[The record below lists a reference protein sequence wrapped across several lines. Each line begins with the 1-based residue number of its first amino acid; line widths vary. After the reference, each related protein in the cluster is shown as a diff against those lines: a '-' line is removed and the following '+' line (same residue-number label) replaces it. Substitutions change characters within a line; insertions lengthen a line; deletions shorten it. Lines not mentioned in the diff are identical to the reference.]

1 MLRPKVQA
9 GICVLIAGFLAPTA
23 AHGLDVSTLRKKL
36 AAQSRPLGSSSGAYV
51 RDLVTGRTLY
61 SRKADAT
68 RAPASNE
75 KLLTTSTA
83 LLRFGPDAQLR
94 TTLEARAAPVDGVID
109 GDVALVG
116 AGDPYLSTSQLRM
129 IASQLVALGVT
140 EITGKVLGDGTL
152 FDRRRGSYDSAYAY
166 DSDIGGSLGGLVLDG
181 GRGANPALYA
191 ATKLRETLLAADI
204 VVRKGAH
211 TGTLGARGTDVAS
224 VTSSPLSTTIVRINV
239 PSDNF
244 AAEMLLKGIGAGF
257 GSSGSTP
264 AGATVVRTTLAGV
277 GVRARVYDGSGLSRA
292 DHVSPREVVDLLTE
306 MASRPGIGLALSS
319 SLPVAGRTGTLAHRM
334 RGTAAQ
340 GKCQAKTG
348 TLRGVSALSGY
359 CNTAGGDLV
368 AFSFIENDM
377 SEYTA
382 KQVEDR
388 MAPSIAR
395 YG

>member
-1 MLRPKVQA
+1 M
-9 GICVLIAGFLAPTA
+9 

-36 AAQSRPLGSSSGAYV
+36 AALSGQLGSHSGAYV

-83 LLRFGPDAQLR
+83 LLSFGPDAQFR
-94 TTLEARAAPVDGVID
+94 TTLKGRAAPVDGVID

-116 AGDPYLSTSQLRM
+116 AGDPYLSTAQLRK
-129 IASQLVALGVT
+129 IASDLVALGVT
-140 EITGKVLGDGTL
+140 EITGKVIGDGTF

-166 DSDIGGSLGGLVLDG
+166 DGDIGGSLGGLVLDG
-181 GRGANPALYA
+181 GRSSNPALYA

-211 TGTLGARGTDVAS
+211 TGTLGSRGTDVAS
-224 VTSSPLSTTIVRINV
+224 VTSSPLSTTILRINV

-244 AAEMLLKGIGAGF
+244 AAETLLKTIGASF
-257 GSSGSTP
+257 GSAGSTP
-264 AGATVVRTTLAGV
+264 AGATVVRTMLAGV

-292 DHVSPREVVDLLTE
+292 DHISPREVVDLLTE
-306 MASRPGIGLALSS
+306 MASRPEAGLALRS
-319 SLPVAGRTGTLAHRM
+319 SLPVAGRTGTLKNRM

-340 GKCQAKTG
+340 GKCKAKTG

-368 AFSFIENDM
+368 AFSFIENDQC
-377 SEYTA
+377 ENCA
-382 KQVEDR
+382 KAVEDR
-388 MAPSIAR
+388 MVPYIAR